1 MARSAPPAQYEF
13 GDGCDSGAIL
23 DRLGRVLDPELDEP
37 ILQLGFVRSLEV
49 GDGEALIALQL
60 PTSWCAVNFA
70 WLMAEDVRNALITI
84 PGIERVTVRLGDHC
98 AAAEIEAAV
107 NSGKT
112 FAEAFPSEG
121 SGSLPSL
128 RWIFLRKGFLG
139 RQERLL
145 RVLRAVGFSA
155 EQICALRV
163 CDISVKSNVGETVR
177 RYLERRAELGLDCSP
192 SAPLIVDL
200 DGKGLPLDQL
210 DSYYR
215 DARTVRVAME
225 ANGSFCRALLAARHR
240 DEGKGGDD
248 VPA

>member
-1 MARSAPPAQYEF
+1 MTRSASHSQFEI
-13 GDGCDSGAIL
+13 GDGCDRAAIL
-23 DRLGRVLDPELDEP
+23 NRLWRVLDPELDEP
-37 ILQLGFVRSLEV
+37 ILQLGFVRSLQV
-49 GDGEALIALQL
+49 GDGEAVIGLQL

-70 WLMAEDVRNALITI
+70 WLMAEDVRNALITV

-112 FAEAFPSEG
+112 FAEAFPGEG
-121 SGSLPSL
+121 FGSLASL
-128 RWIFLRKGFLG
+128 RLVFLRKGFLG
-139 RQERLL
+139 RQQRLL
-145 RVLRAVGFSA
+145 RELRSVGFSP
-155 EQICALRV
+155 EQICALRLSE
-163 CDISVKSNVGETVR
+163 ISVKSDVGETVR

-200 DGKGLPLDQL
+200 NGNEVPLDQL

-225 ANGSFCRALLAARHR
+225 ANGSFCRALLAARR
-240 DEGKGGDD
+240 PNQRTGGND
-248 VPA
+248 VPT